1 MFILVESLLQYEGVP
16 YHLNSPTDKEGERG
30 KIFPLFAVFKSKYIM
45 SNLHSTCMWFILIV
59 IGLDFYLVSVF
70 PHLELQVEMQGD

>member
-1 MFILVESLLQYEGVP
+1 
-16 YHLNSPTDKEGERG
+16 
-30 KIFPLFAVFKSKYIM
+30 
-45 SNLHSTCMWFILIV
+45 MWFILIV